1 MSFGSDMLL
10 DDVAYIYKNEKKTG
24 TAVPADKQA
33 DNLQLQTILDKM
45 NDNLAVDVAKWKL
58 NADGVVVPVEPIVM
72 TFLFEDE
79 STKVLYSGK
88 KTNAFCLV
96 KLSDGTSGYVF
107 RDFLSEYGAVSS
119 SKVYRT
125 TQKAKVYK
133 KPSTSSSK
141 VVTLSKNAFVMVY
154 ATKSGWAYVKTVSGK
169 GGYMKLSALT
179 KA

>member
-1 MSFGSDMLL
+1 MAMCLMLIL
-10 DDVAYIYKNEKKTG
+10 STIIAPVSAYASSKT
-24 TAVPADKQA
+24 TK
-33 DNLQLQTILDKM
+33 
-45 NDNLAVDVAKWKL
+45 
-58 NADGVVVPVEPIVM
+58 VM
-72 TFLFEDE
+72 TINVDGARLR
-79 STKVLYSGK
+79 SGPGNYSVIKSLKKGTKVLYSGK